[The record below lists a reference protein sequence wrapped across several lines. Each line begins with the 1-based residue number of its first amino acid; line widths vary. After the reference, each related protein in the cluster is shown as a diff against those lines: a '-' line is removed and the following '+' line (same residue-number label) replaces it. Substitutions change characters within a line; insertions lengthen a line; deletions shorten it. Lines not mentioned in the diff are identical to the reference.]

1 MLPWTKELKIFE
13 GIEQQNLFTLV
24 NLIQVQIH
32 DKAETFH
39 PLCDR
44 KKEKKSRR
52 LLPRNLFD
60 LLFGYKYNGAIFMLL
75 AHRKKFLLR

>member
-44 KKEKKSRR
+44 KKEKRVDVCFREICSTFCS
-52 LLPRNLFD
+52 LLSTMELFSCFWHIERNF
-60 LLFGYKYNGAIFMLL
+60 F
-75 AHRKKFLLR
+75 

>member
-1 MLPWTKELKIFE
+1 MLPWTKELKIVE

-24 NLIQVQIH
+24 NLIKLNQAPIN

-44 KKEKKSRR
+44 KKKKESTFSSEKFVRPFVR
-52 LLPRNLFD
+52 L
-60 LLFGYKYNGAIFMLL
+60 
-75 AHRKKFLLR
+75 